1 MTHGCGIET
10 EYSFGPLSLDDYEK
24 AFSPEEN
31 DKNAQSNKNSEK
43 LETESGE
50 KTGENGKKL
59 CEEKTKW
66 EKAYERACKSREF
79 EIELYWKR
87 TAYFWAFITTI
98 YVAYYKVLKNIYCGE
113 FWHFPLLVLS
123 GLGLFFAVAWV
134 LTSKGSRHWQE
145 NWEHH
150 VSLLEDKVTGPL
162 FKIFEPNSFSVS
174 KVNLMA
180 GYVVATC
187 AGGLFVF
194 QVVEFCRHFACMNG
208 VNPFVL
214 YIAICGL
221 AALGTVTF
229 VLRVKGCVKK
239 DDRIRF
245 GKIEIKGDKS

>member
-1 MTHGCGIET
+1 MTRGCGIET
-10 EYSFGPLSLDDYEK
+10 EYSFGPLSWEDYKK
-24 AFSPEEN
+24 ALFPEEN
-31 DKNAQSNKNSEK
+31 DKDARSNKNSEK

-50 KTGENGKKL
+50 QVNITKSPCK
-59 CEEKTKW
+59 EKTKW
-66 EKAYERACKSREF
+66 EKAYERACKNREF

-87 TAYFWAFITTI
+87 TTYFWAFITTI
-98 YVAYYKVLKNIYCGE
+98 YVAYYNVLTNVYDKEY
-113 FWHFPLLVLS
+113 WHFPLLVLS
-123 GLGLFFAVAWV
+123 GLGLFFAVAWI

-150 VSLLEDKVTGPL
+150 VYLLEDKVTGPL
-162 FKIFEPNSFSVS
+162 LKIFAPNSFSVS

-194 QVVEFCRHFACMNG
+194 QVVKFCKHFACMNG

-221 AALGTVTF
+221 AALGTVAF
-229 VLRVKGCVKK
+229 VLRAKGCVKK

>member
-1 MTHGCGIET
+1 MTRGCGIET
-10 EYSFGPLSLDDYEK
+10 EFDQEMVSKEKYEEF
-24 AFSPEEN
+24 FSPKPDEIAS
-31 DKNAQSNKNSEK
+31 K
-43 LETESGE
+43 
-50 KTGENGKKL
+50 
-59 CEEKTKW
+59 EKTKW
-66 EKAYERACKSREF
+66 EKAYERACKNREF

-98 YVAYYKVLKNIYCGE
+98 YVAYYNVLKNIYCGE

-145 NWEHH
+145 NWENH
-150 VSLLEDKVTGPL
+150 VFMLEDKVTGPL

-194 QVVEFCRHFACMNG
+194 QVVKFCGHFACMNG

-214 YIAICGL
+214 YIAICVL
-221 AALGTVTF
+221 AALGIVSF
-229 VLRVKGCVKK
+229 VWMARGNCEDGCVEFN
-239 DDRIRF
+239 RI
-245 GKIEIKGDKS
+245 KIKGDES